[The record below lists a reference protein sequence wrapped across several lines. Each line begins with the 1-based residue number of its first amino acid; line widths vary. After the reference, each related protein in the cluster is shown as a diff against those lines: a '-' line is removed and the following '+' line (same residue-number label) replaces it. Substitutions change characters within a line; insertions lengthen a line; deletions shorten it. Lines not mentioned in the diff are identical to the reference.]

1 MHEALR
7 SDGSRR
13 VVVLHGLGGMGKT
26 QLAIAYAKRHKD
38 NYSAVFWLNIKDEN
52 SLKQS
57 FTRIA
62 KQIIREHPST
72 SRLSSVIQ
80 GKNLDEIIDAV
91 KAWLSLRNN
100 TRWLLIY
107 DNYDNPRIP
116 NHAKPDAINVKEYLP
131 EAYQGSVIITTR
143 SSQVKI
149 GHAIRMQK
157 MQNLED
163 NLKVLSTTSKREVL
177 VQGKPRAE
185 FRIISI

>member
-1 MHEALR
+1 MHNALR

-38 NYSAVFWLNIKDEN
+38 NYSTVFWLNIKDEN

-57 FTRIA
+57 FARIA
-62 KQIIREHPST
+62 KQIIQQYPSA
-72 SRLSSVIQ
+72 SRLS
-80 GKNLDEIIDAV
+80 GNNLDEIIDAV
-91 KAWLSLRNN
+91 KAWLGLRNN

-116 NHAKPDAINVKEYLP
+116 NHANPDAIDIKEYLP
-131 EAYQGSVIITTR
+131 EAYQGSVVITTR

-149 GHAIRMQK
+149 GHAIQMRK

-163 NLKVLSTTSKREVL
+163 SLQILSTTSKRKASID
-177 VQGKPRAE
+177 GKPRAK
-185 FRIISI
+185 FRILQV